1 MIPPWI
7 EELVG
12 FLEGA
17 AIKRSL
23 DLQNGDNDTFRDEA
37 IQFITN
43 AVESNTLPKGAP
55 RWIAVS
61 ERLPGKEC
69 WALCLGTGGEI
80 CAMAWWP
87 TKGCTEEAFKHPENF
102 QWNDLATPRGYSNL
116 APEDVTHWMPL
127 PEPPHAQ

>member
-1 MIPPWI
+1 MANQCGERIKMIPPWI

-43 AVESNTLPKGAP
+43 AVTN
-55 RWIAVS
+55 AVA
-61 ERLPGKEC
+61 EACTPDLGPVC
-69 WALCLGTGGEI
+69 TCFQCLGKGWYSMANRNTGD
-80 CAMAWWP
+80 
-87 TKGCTEEAFKHPENF
+87 EEQEQCEMCCGSGKIHIVPYK
-102 QWNDLATPRGYSNL
+102 QT
-116 APEDVTHWMPL
+116 
-127 PEPPHAQ
+127 HAQ